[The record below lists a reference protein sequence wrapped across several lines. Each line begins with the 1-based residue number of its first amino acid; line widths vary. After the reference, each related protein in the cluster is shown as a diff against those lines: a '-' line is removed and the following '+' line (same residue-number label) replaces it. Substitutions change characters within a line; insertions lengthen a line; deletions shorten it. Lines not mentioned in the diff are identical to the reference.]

1 MAPKTRLSHSHSNDN
16 NETYDKI
23 DLTKATASKKK
34 SAKRVLDARII
45 NENTLQQ
52 LQPLTQKQQEM
63 FELFLSSDQ
72 QLLAI
77 GSAGTGKAQPLYSK
91 ILTPTGWTTMGEIQ
105 PHDKIVAADGT
116 VCKVL
121 QTFPQDGV
129 RPVYEIEFHDGS
141 KTRCDEDHLWD
152 AWIPDGRKK
161 THKHTIS
168 LKQLMMQHT
177 FWTNRPKN
185 SKINISIDLCEPVE
199 KPTKQLLIPPY
210 TLGALLGDGCISNI
224 NRVPCFASNDQEII
238 DKLSIESAHLFSLK
252 PTTSCDYNLYGIGDG
267 KRAPI
272 VDLLSDMGLMGTFS
286 HTKFIPDQYVNGSIE
301 QRWELIR
308 GLFDTDGTVD
318 KRGGISYSTTSMQ
331 LAKQIQEIIWSL
343 GGTCSISTRHSF
355 YRDKDTREKTFGR
368 VSYNLNVR
376 HKHPKQFFYLSRK
389 VNRAID
395 VHSSGR
401 IQLRRRIKHIT
412 FVGYEQTKCILI
424 DHPDHLYI
432 TDDYIVTHNTA
443 VALYLALKDILI
455 TKKHKRIIILRSP
468 MSVNSQGFL
477 PGSLEE
483 KEAVYERPYVD
494 IVNWLFDHNDAYS
507 ELKDAGIIQFMTT
520 SYIRGLTWN
529 DSIIIAD
536 EVQNMLWEEINTIA
550 TRTGNYSRLIF
561 LGDAKQ
567 DDIKVSK
574 RYQESGIEKLLKVA
588 YSMKQFSVLEFMPS
602 DIVRNE
608 LVKSWIIAC
617 ELNKL

>member
-1 MAPKTRLSHSHSNDN
+1 MAPKTRQHHHHTDHHDSHD
-16 NETYDKI
+16 DKI
-23 DLTKATASKKK
+23 DLTKATTSKKK
-34 SAKRVLDARII
+34 SAKRTLDARII
-45 NENTLQQ
+45 NENTLQP
-52 LQPLTQKQQEM
+52 LQPLTQKQQEL

-77 GSAGTGKAQPLYSK
+77 GSAGTGK
-91 ILTPTGWTTMGEIQ
+91 
-105 PHDKIVAADGT
+105 
-116 VCKVL
+116 
-121 QTFPQDGV
+121 
-129 RPVYEIEFHDGS
+129 
-141 KTRCDEDHLWD
+141 
-152 AWIPDGRKK
+152 
-161 THKHTIS
+161 
-168 LKQLMMQHT
+168 
-177 FWTNRPKN
+177 
-185 SKINISIDLCEPVE
+185 
-199 KPTKQLLIPPY
+199 
-210 TLGALLGDGCISNI
+210 
-224 NRVPCFASNDQEII
+224 
-238 DKLSIESAHLFSLK
+238 
-252 PTTSCDYNLYGIGDG
+252 
-267 KRAPI
+267 
-272 VDLLSDMGLMGTFS
+272 
-286 HTKFIPDQYVNGSIE
+286 
-301 QRWELIR
+301 
-308 GLFDTDGTVD
+308 
-318 KRGGISYSTTSMQ
+318 
-331 LAKQIQEIIWSL
+331 
-343 GGTCSISTRHSF
+343 
-355 YRDKDTREKTFGR
+355 
-368 VSYNLNVR
+368 
-376 HKHPKQFFYLSRK
+376 
-389 VNRAID
+389 
-395 VHSSGR
+395 
-401 IQLRRRIKHIT
+401 
-412 FVGYEQTKCILI
+412 
-424 DHPDHLYI
+424 
-432 TDDYIVTHNTA
+432 TA

-588 YSMKQFSVLEFMPS
+588 YSMKQFSVIEFMPS